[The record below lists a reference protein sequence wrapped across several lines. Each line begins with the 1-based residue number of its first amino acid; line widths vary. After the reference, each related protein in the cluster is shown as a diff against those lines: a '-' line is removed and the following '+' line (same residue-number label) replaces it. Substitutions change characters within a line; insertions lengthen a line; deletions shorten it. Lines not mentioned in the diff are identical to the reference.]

1 MQNTIFE
8 RCMSE
13 SILID
18 KSAPKQLKY
27 EQLLP
32 QIKALVTGQ
41 QDEIAVLA
49 NIAAA
54 LHHALGF
61 FWTGFYLVKD
71 NQLILGPFQGP
82 VACMTI
88 AYGRGVCGSAW
99 KQNET
104 LVVPDVEQFPGHIAC
119 SSESKSEIVVV
130 LKNKQGEIK
139 GVLDIDSTALATFD
153 EIDKQYLEQLCD
165 WIGQNIY

>member
-1 MQNTIFE
+1 MA
-8 RCMSE
+8 E
-13 SILID
+13 SILIE
-18 KSAPKQLKY
+18 KSAPKQIKY
-27 EQLLP
+27 EQLIP
-32 QIKALVTGQ
+32 QIKALIG
-41 QDEIAVLA
+41 DEKDPVAVLA
-49 NIAAA
+49 NVTAA
-54 LHHALGF
+54 LHHSLGF

-130 LKNKQGEIK
+130 LRNKQGEIK
-139 GVLDIDSTALATFD
+139 GVLDVDSAALATFD
-153 EIDKQYLEQLCD
+153 LIDKQYLEQLCD
-165 WIGQNIY
+165 WIGQHIY